1 MNHLKEVYIDIRDEI
16 FDALDAASLVDVEPL
31 ELESQLKDSVN
42 ILIEK
47 KQLQISSLKRLD
59 LVKALLDELKGLG
72 PLQALVDNDDISDI
86 MINGPSDI
94 FIEINGKV
102 EKSPIQ
108 FVNEKQLNTIAKR
121 IASNVGR
128 RIDESKPLCDARLED
143 GSRVN
148 IVIPPLAIDGTS
160 ISIRKFKEQKIKLE
174 NLVQFGALSVEMA
187 KLLSIA
193 SHCKCNILISG
204 GTGSGKTTL
213 LNALS
218 GFIGSGERI
227 VTIEDAAEL
236 QLQQPHIVRLETRQA
251 SVEGTGEITARDL
264 VINALRMRPDRIIV
278 GECRGGEAFEM
289 LQAMNTGHDGS
300 MSTLHANTPRDAIAR
315 VESMVMMA
323 TASLPL
329 EAIRR
334 TIVSAVDLIVQVRR
348 LHDGSRKILF
358 ISEIVGL
365 EGDSVVMEDIFRFE
379 NNGVG
384 DEGKISGDFRT
395 PGLSK
400 RSVIYERAKFFGL
413 DGALQELFS

>member
-1 MNHLKEVYIDIRDEI
+1 MNQLKDIYIQLRDEI
-16 FDALDAASLVDVEPL
+16 FDALDAATLVEISNQ
-31 ELESQLKDSVN
+31 ELEEQLKESVN
-42 ILIEK
+42 ILIDS
-47 KQLQISSLKRLD
+47 KQLQVSSLKRVE

-72 PLQALVDNDDISDI
+72 PLQKLVENDDISDI

-128 RIDESKPLCDARLED
+128 RIDESRPLCDARLAD

-160 ISIRKFKEQKIKLE
+160 ISIRKFKEHKIKLE
-174 NLVQFGALSVEMA
+174 NLVEFGAMSVEMA

-218 GFIGSGERI
+218 GFIGETERI

-236 QLQQPHIVRLETRQA
+236 QLQKPHIVRLETRQS
-251 SVEGTGEITARDL
+251 SVEGTGEVTAREL

-315 VESMVMMA
+315 TESMVMMA
-323 TASLPL
+323 TASLPIA
-329 EAIRR
+329 AIRR
-334 TIVSAVDLIVQVRR
+334 TIVSAVDLIVQVKR
-348 LHDGSRKILF
+348 LHDGSRKVMY
-358 ISEIVGL
+358 ISEIIGM
-365 EGDSVVMEDIFRFE
+365 EGDSVVMEDIFRYEANSEFK
-379 NNGVG
+379 
-384 DEGKISGDFRT
+384 DGKVDGQFRT
-395 PGLSK
+395 PGLST

-413 DGALQELFS
+413 ENTLKEIFT

>member
-1 MNHLKEVYIDIRDEI
+1 MNHLKEVYIEIRDEI

-47 KQLQISSLKRLD
+47 KQLQISSLKRLE

-72 PLQALVDNDDISDI
+72 PLQALVDNDEISDI

-94 FIEINGKV
+94 FIELNGKV

-227 VTIEDAAEL
+227 VTIEDAYEL

-365 EGDSVVMEDIFRFE
+365 EGDNVVMEDIFRFE
-379 NNGVG
+379 NNGMG
-384 DEGKISGDFRT
+384 DEGKISGEFRT

>member
-1 MNHLKEVYIDIRDEI
+1 MNHLKEVYIEIRDEI

-47 KQLQISSLKRLD
+47 KQLQISSLKRLE

-72 PLQALVDNDDISDI
+72 PLQALVDNDEISDI

-94 FIEINGKV
+94 FIELNGKL

-193 SHCKCNILISG
+193 SHCKCNVLISG

-365 EGDSVVMEDIFRFE
+365 EGDNVVMEDIFRFE
-379 NNGVG
+379 NNGMS
-384 DEGKISGDFRT
+384 DEGKISGEFRT

-413 DGALQELFS
+413 DGPLQELFS

>member
-1 MNHLKEVYIDIRDEI
+1 MNHLKEVYIEIRDEI

-31 ELESQLKDSVN
+31 ELENQLKDSVN

-47 KQLQISSLKRLD
+47 KQLQISSLKRLE

-72 PLQALVDNDDISDI
+72 PLQALVDNDEISDI

-94 FIEINGKV
+94 FIELNGKV

-193 SHCKCNILISG
+193 SHCKCNVLISG

-365 EGDSVVMEDIFRFE
+365 EGDNVVMEDIFRFE
-379 NNGVG
+379 NNGMS
-384 DEGKISGDFRT
+384 DEGKISGEFRT

>member
-218 GFIGSGERI
+218 GFVGSGERI

-384 DEGKISGDFRT
+384 DEGKISGEFRT

>member
-1 MNHLKEVYIDIRDEI
+1 MNQIKEIYIQLRDEI
-16 FDALDAASLVDVEPL
+16 FDALDAATLVEISTQ
-31 ELESQLKDSVN
+31 ELEEQLKDSVN
-42 ILIEK
+42 ILIDK
-47 KQLQISSLKRLD
+47 KKLQVSSLKRVE

-72 PLQALVDNDDISDI
+72 PLQKLVDNDDISDI

-94 FIEINGKV
+94 FIEIGGKV

-128 RIDESKPLCDARLED
+128 RIDESKPLCDARLLD

-174 NLVQFGALSVEMA
+174 NLVEFGAMSVEMA

-193 SHCKCNILISG
+193 SHCKCNVLISG

-218 GFIGSGERI
+218 GFIGETERI

-236 QLQQPHIVRLETRQA
+236 QLQKPHIVRLETRQA
-251 SVEGTGEITARDL
+251 SVEGTGEVSAREL

-315 VESMVMMA
+315 TESMVMMA
-323 TASLPL
+323 TASLPIA
-329 EAIRR
+329 AIRR
-334 TIVSAVDLIVQVRR
+334 TIVSAVDLIVQVKR
-348 LHDGSRKILF
+348 LHDGSRKVMY
-358 ISEIVGL
+358 ISEIIGM
-365 EGDSVVMEDIFRFE
+365 EGDSVVMEDIFRYE
-379 NNGVG
+379 ASPEMK
-384 DEGKISGDFRT
+384 DGKIDGEFRT
-395 PGLSK
+395 PGLST
-400 RSVIYERAKFFGL
+400 RSVIYERARFFGL
-413 DGALQELFS
+413 EQTVREIFA

>member
-1 MNHLKEVYIDIRDEI
+1 M
-16 FDALDAASLVDVEPL
+16 

-384 DEGKISGDFRT
+384 DEGKISGEFRT

-413 DGALQELFS
+413 DGTLQELFS

>member
-218 GFIGSGERI
+218 AFIGSGERI

-384 DEGKISGDFRT
+384 DEGKISGEFRT

>member
-1 MNHLKEVYIDIRDEI
+1 MNHLKEVYIEIRDEI

-47 KQLQISSLKRLD
+47 KQLQISSLKRLE

-72 PLQALVDNDDISDI
+72 PLQALVDNDEISDI

-94 FIEINGKV
+94 FIELNGKV

-236 QLQQPHIVRLETRQA
+236 QLQQQHIVRLETRQA

-365 EGDSVVMEDIFRFE
+365 EGDNVVMEDIFRFE
-379 NNGVG
+379 NNGMG
-384 DEGKISGDFRT
+384 DEGKISGEFRT

>member
-128 RIDESKPLCDARLED
+128 RIDESRPLCDARLED

-384 DEGKISGDFRT
+384 DEGKISGEFRT

-413 DGALQELFS
+413 DRALQELFS

>member
-1 MNHLKEVYIDIRDEI
+1 MNHLKEVYIEIRDEI

-72 PLQALVDNDDISDI
+72 PLQALVDNDEISDI

-94 FIEINGKV
+94 FIELNGKV

-315 VESMVMMA
+315 GESMVMMA

-334 TIVSAVDLIVQVRR
+334 TIVSAVDLVVQVRR

-365 EGDSVVMEDIFRFE
+365 EGDNVVMEDIFRFE
-379 NNGVG
+379 NNGMG
-384 DEGKISGDFRT
+384 DEGKISGEFRT

>member
-323 TASLPL
+323 TASLPI

-384 DEGKISGDFRT
+384 DEGKISGEFRT

>member
-1 MNHLKEVYIDIRDEI
+1 MNHLKEVYIEIRDEI

-47 KQLQISSLKRLD
+47 KQLQISSLKRLE

-72 PLQALVDNDDISDI
+72 PLQALVDNDEISDI

-94 FIEINGKV
+94 FIELNGKV

-227 VTIEDAAEL
+227 VTIEDASEL

-365 EGDSVVMEDIFRFE
+365 EGDNVVMEDIFRFE
-379 NNGVG
+379 NNGMG
-384 DEGKISGDFRT
+384 DEGKISGEFRT

>member
-47 KQLQISSLKRLD
+47 KQLQISRLKRLD

-384 DEGKISGDFRT
+384 DEGKISGEFRT

>member
-160 ISIRKFKEQKIKLE
+160 ISIRKFKEQKVKLE

-384 DEGKISGDFRT
+384 DEGKISGEFRT

>member
-1 MNHLKEVYIDIRDEI
+1 MNHLKEVYIEIRDEI

-47 KQLQISSLKRLD
+47 KQLQISSLKRLE

-72 PLQALVDNDDISDI
+72 PLQALVDNDEISDI

-94 FIEINGKV
+94 FIELNGKV

-193 SHCKCNILISG
+193 SHCKCNVLISG

-365 EGDSVVMEDIFRFE
+365 EGDNVVMEDIFRFE
-379 NNGVG
+379 NNGMG
-384 DEGKISGDFRT
+384 DEGKILGEFRT

>member
-1 MNHLKEVYIDIRDEI
+1 MSQFKEIYIKLRDEI
-16 FDALDAASLVDVEPL
+16 FDALDASTLVEISNE
-31 ELESQLKDSVN
+31 ELEAQLKETVN
-42 ILIEK
+42 LLIDRGG
-47 KQLQISSLKRLD
+47 LQVSNSQRIE
-59 LVKALLDELKGLG
+59 LVKALLAELKGLG
-72 PLQALVDNDDISDI
+72 PLQTLLDNDDISDI
-86 MINGPSDI
+86 MINGPHDI
-94 FIEINGKV
+94 FIEIGGKV
-102 EKSPIQ
+102 QKSPIE

-160 ISIRKFKEQKIKLE
+160 ISIRKFKQHKIKLE
-174 NLVQFGALSVEMA
+174 NLVEFGALSIEMA

-218 GFIGSGERI
+218 GYIGESERI

-251 SVEGTGEITARDL
+251 SVEGTGEITAREL
-264 VINALRMRPDRIIV
+264 VINSLRMRPDRIIV

-315 VESMVMMA
+315 TESMVMMA
-323 TASLPL
+323 TASLPIQ
-329 EAIRR
+329 AIRR
-334 TIVSAVDLIVQVRR
+334 TIVSAVDLIVQVKR
-348 LHDGSRKILF
+348 LHDGSRKVLY
-358 ISEIVGL
+358 ISEVVGL

-379 NNGVG
+379 NKGTLE
-384 DEGKISGDFRT
+384 DGKIDGEFRT

-400 RSVIYERAKFFGL
+400 RSIVYERAQFFGL
-413 DGALQELFS
+413 ENVLEELFS

>member
-1 MNHLKEVYIDIRDEI
+1 MNQLKQIYLDLRDEI
-16 FDALDAASLVDVEPL
+16 FDAIDASTLSEISNE
-31 ELESQLKDSVN
+31 ELAEQLSESVN
-42 ILIEK
+42 ILIDK
-47 KQLQISSLKRLD
+47 KQLQVSSLKRAE
-59 LVKALLDELKGLG
+59 LVKALYDELKGLG
-72 PLQALVDNDDISDI
+72 PLQKLVENDDISDI
-86 MINGPSDI
+86 MINGPYDV
-94 FIEINGKV
+94 FIEIGGKV

-128 RIDESKPLCDARLED
+128 RIDESSPLCDARLKD

-174 NLVQFGALSVEMA
+174 NLVEFGAMSIEMA

-218 GFIGSGERI
+218 GFIGEGERV

-236 QLQQPHIVRLETRQA
+236 QLQKPHIVRLETRQA
-251 SVEGTGEITARDL
+251 SVEGTGQITARDL

-278 GECRGGEAFEM
+278 GECRGAEAFEM

-315 VESMVMMA
+315 TESMVMMA

-348 LHDGSRKILF
+348 LHDGSRKVMY

-365 EGDSVVMEDIFRFE
+365 EGNNVVMEDIFRFE
-379 NNGVG
+379 TTGNFDG
-384 DEGKISGDFRT
+384 GKIQGEFRS

-400 RSVIYERAKFFGL
+400 RSVIYERARFFGL
-413 DGALQELFS
+413 EDTVQELFS

>member
-47 KQLQISSLKRLD
+47 KQLQISSLNRLD

-384 DEGKISGDFRT
+384 DEGKISGEFRT

>member
-1 MNHLKEVYIDIRDEI
+1 MNQLKEIYIQLRDEI
-16 FDALDAASLVDVEPL
+16 FDALDAATLVEISNQ
-31 ELESQLKDSVN
+31 ELEEQLKDSVN
-42 ILIEK
+42 ILIDK
-47 KQLQISSLKRLD
+47 KQLQVSSLKRVD

-102 EKSPIQ
+102 EQSPIQ

-128 RIDESKPLCDARLED
+128 RIDESKPLCDARLMD

-174 NLVQFGALSVEMA
+174 NLAEFGAMSVEMA

-218 GFIGSGERI
+218 GFIGEGERI

-236 QLQQPHIVRLETRQA
+236 QLQKPHIVRLETRQA
-251 SVEGTGEITARDL
+251 SVEGTGEITAREL

-315 VESMVMMA
+315 TESMVMMA
-323 TASLPL
+323 TASLPIS
-329 EAIRR
+329 AIRR
-334 TIVSAVDLIVQVRR
+334 TIVSAVDLIVQVKR
-348 LHDGSRKILF
+348 LHDGSRKVMY
-358 ISEIVGL
+358 ISEITGM
-365 EGDSVVMEDIFRFE
+365 EGDSVVMEDIFRYEASSNFKD
-379 NNGVG
+379 GKMVG
-384 DEGKISGDFRT
+384 EFRT
-395 PGLSK
+395 SGLST

-413 DGALQELFS
+413 EQAVREIFS